1 VRTRIRQTLAVLGL
15 VVLSLG
21 FAAPAFAQEGEGEEP
36 ATTSEEPEI
45 SHAAEEC
52 IELLEEGGNEPDDC
66 HEAPSPLAPEPNEIL
81 WGTAAFAVLFIFF
94 VWKGI
99 PAIKNMEAQ
108 REERI
113 RNDLE
118 RAEQAR
124 VEAEGEKEQYL
135 AQIADARNEAGRIID
150 EARQAAEQV
159 RRDTVARAEAEAA
172 EVRARAQEDARLA
185 ADRAMSELRGR
196 VGELSIQLAEKIVER
211 NLDRNTQ
218 MDLVNSFIDQVGT
231 R

>member
-1 VRTRIRQTLAVLGL
+1 MRTRIRKTMAVAAIAVG
-15 VVLSLG
+15 VIG
-21 FAAPAFAQEGEGEEP
+21 FAAPAFAQEEEP
-36 ATTSEEPEI
+36 DFAN
-45 SHAAEEC
+45 HAAEEC
-52 IELLEEGGNEPDDC
+52 FEKLENGATVDDC
-66 HEAPSPLAPEPNEIL
+66 QKAPSPLRPEWNEII
-81 WGTAAFAVLFIFF
+81 WGSAAFLVLLLAAWKWGVPAV
-94 VWKGI
+94 
-99 PAIKNMEAQ
+99 KNMEAA

-118 RAEQAR
+118 RAETAR
-124 VEAEGEKEQYL
+124 TEAESEKEQYL
-135 AQIADARNEAGRIID
+135 AQIADARNEAGRIIE

>member
-1 VRTRIRQTLAVLGL
+1 
-15 VVLSLG
+15 VVFG
-21 FAAPAFAQEGEGEEP
+21 FAAPAFAADEP
-36 ATTSEEPEI
+36 NFKDK
-45 SHAAEEC
+45 AAEEC
-52 IELLEEGGNEPDDC
+52 YHKLAEGGTADDC
-66 HEAPSPLAPEPNEIL
+66 QKAPSPLKPETNEIL
-81 WGTAAFAVLFIFF
+81 WGSASFLVLLVAMWKWGVPAV
-94 VWKGI
+94 
-99 PAIKNMEAQ
+99 KNMMAT

-124 VEAEGEKEQYL
+124 TEAEREKEQYL
-135 AQIADARNEAGRIID
+135 AQLGDARNESARIVE

-159 RRDTVARAEAEAA
+159 RRDLVARAEAEAA

-185 ADRAMSELRGR
+185 ADRAMTEVRAR

-211 NLDRNTQ
+211 NLDRDTQ
-218 MDLVNSFIDQVGT
+218 MQLVNNFIDQVGT

>member
-1 VRTRIRQTLAVLGL
+1 MRTRIRQTLAVLG
-15 VVLSLG
+15 VVVVSLG
-21 FAAPAFAQEGEGEEP
+21 FAVPAFAQETEG
-36 ATTSEEPEI
+36 EEPEI
-45 SHAAEEC
+45 SHEAHEC
-52 IELLEEGGNEPDDC
+52 IELLEQGGNEPSDC
-66 HEAPSPLAPEPNEIL
+66 HEAPSPLAPEPNEII
-81 WGTAAFAVLFIFF
+81 WGSLAFLVLF
-94 VWKGI
+94 VAAWKWGV
-99 PAIKNMEAQ
+99 PAVKNMEAQ

-124 VEAEGEKEQYL
+124 VEAESEKEQYL
-135 AQIADARNEAGRIID
+135 AQIADARNEAGRIIE

-159 RRDTVARAEAEAA
+159 RRDTVARADAEAA

-211 NLDRNTQ
+211 NLDRDTQ
-218 MDLVNSFIDQVGT
+218 MQLVDSFIDQVGT

>member
-1 VRTRIRQTLAVLGL
+1 VRIRIRKAIAATALAVG
-15 VVLSLG
+15 VIG
-21 FAAPAFAQEGEGEEP
+21 FAAPAFAQQNETEEHEF
-36 ATTSEEPEI
+36 AN
-45 SHAAEEC
+45 HAAEEC
-52 IELLEEGGNEPDDC
+52 FEKLEQGATVDDC
-66 HEAPSPLAPEPNEIL
+66 QKAPSPLRPEWNEII
-81 WGTAAFAVLFIFF
+81 WGSAAFLVLLLAAWKWGVPAV
-94 VWKGI
+94 
-99 PAIKNMEAQ
+99 KNMEAA
-108 REERI
+108 REDRI
-113 RNDLE
+113 RSDLE
-118 RAEQAR
+118 RAEAAR
-124 VEAEGEKEQYL
+124 TEAESEKEQYL
-135 AQIADARNEAGRIID
+135 AQIADARNEAGRIIE

-172 EVRARAQEDARLA
+172 EVRARAQEDARMA